1 MSSLLQFTKK
11 SPRRAQN
18 LSIRSGGSYNSPEK
32 TMDETNPANEES
44 PLLRD
49 WGQSGNS
56 VGSNTSTIKTLTEI
70 PQGVA
75 GDGESI
81 KSSIRSTLSRSTI
94 SPPTTSSNLNKGRI
108 LLLIVALL
116 YGSLSVSLR
125 MVYARPGPPAASI
138 LSATRGWMT
147 VVCLAPIIW
156 VSRHFSTSRDPP
168 AFSGG
173 SFYAFCLELAFFNFG
188 TQGLLN
194 IGLLTTESARSAFFT
209 QLSVVITP
217 ILAATIGLCR
227 RKKVVVT
234 PKVWIACFLALF
246 GLYILSSDPTESSS
260 AAASS
265 EATSGDDFSWT
276 TASISMV
283 VKHLLQSLSFGDW
296 CCLGSAFCW
305 SYYIYRLSDWGDRYD
320 EAETMFVKNI
330 FMAILY
336 TIWTVVSYVVTTIFK
351 AAAVSAVTESNA
363 TATEAAVDTQEEEG
377 FYLWEGW
384 RDPIALGILFYTAL
398 SSGAISDILQQKGQA
413 HVSAAESN
421 VILSLEPVFAALLG
435 LAFLAEIPSTRECMG
450 GFCIV
455 LASVLASA

>member
-1 MSSLLQFTKK
+1 MAENT
-11 SPRRAQN
+11 
-18 LSIRSGGSYNSPEK
+18 I
-32 TMDETNPANEES
+32 NEES
-44 PLLRD
+44 PLLRE
-49 WGQSGNS
+49 WGSSGNS
-56 VGSNTSTIKTLTEI
+56 VHSNTSTLNTEI

-75 GDGESI
+75 APPGDGESV
-81 KSSIRSTLSRSTI
+81 KSSIRSTLSRSAR
-94 SPPTTSSNLNKGRI
+94 SPPTTTSNLNKGRI
-108 LLLIVALL
+108 LLLVVALL

-147 VVCLAPIIW
+147 VVCLLPII
-156 VSRHFSTSRDPP
+156 VISRHFYSNRDPP
-168 AFSGG
+168 SFPGS
-173 SFYAFCLELAFFNFG
+173 SFYLFCLELAFFNFG

-217 ILAATIGLCR
+217 ILAATIGLCK
-227 RKKVVVT
+227 RKRVVVT
-234 PKVWIACFLALF
+234 TKVWFACFLALF
-246 GLYILSSDPTESSS
+246 GLYVLSSDPTESTSASTVSS
-260 AAASS
+260 LETSEDNFSWKASS
-265 EATSGDDFSWT
+265 LS
-276 TASISMV
+276 TAV
-283 VKHLLQSLSFGDW
+283 THLLQSLSFGDW

-336 TIWTVVSYVVTTIFK
+336 TLWTVVSYFVTTMTQAT
-351 AAAVSAVTESNA
+351 AAAIATTDSNA
-363 TATEAAVDTQEEEG
+363 TLTGVADTVSTSSDG

-413 HVSAAESN
+413 YVSAAESN

-435 LAFLAEIPSTRECMG
+435 LAFLAEFPSTRECLG
-450 GFCIV
+450 GFFIV
-455 LASVLASA
+455 LASVLAST